1 MKAWETD
8 DYNSET
14 GEYITDNR
22 KRKMA
27 EFLTRYRD
35 NLGDFDYEG
44 SAFKNADDLKG
55 RLNKAISALN
65 DGSDFSDELG
75 ALGFGERFRSNMF
88 RTKNELY
95 KGDFINGKRTKHP
108 TYYENVVEPIVSKE
122 KWENCQYQK
131 QRNASIYLCSTE
143 ELAKSCAKEASVFA
157 MELVKKLKNN

>member
-88 RTKNELY
+88 RTKNGLYESDEELLKKHGY
-95 KGDFINGKRTKHP
+95 EWALNATPEQRKEVLDSIRSGKTAG
-108 TYYENVVEPIVSKE
+108 T
-122 KWENCQYQK
+122 
-131 QRNASIYLCSTE
+131 NASYE
-143 ELAKSCAKEASVFA
+143 EWKNKQNQIATDKEWNDFV
-157 MELVKKLKNN
+157 E

>member
-95 KGDFINGKRTKHP
+95 KGDDEIPLPPGS
-108 TYYENVVEPIVSKE
+108 ENWSEEQKKE
-122 KWENCQYQK
+122 YRAWAKQQGTAAGNEAWNSFQK
-131 QRNASIYLCSTE
+131 FKQD
-143 ELAKSCAKEASVFA
+143 
-157 MELVKKLKNN
+157 